1 MRLPASLALT
11 LAFSL
16 SPLAQA
22 ASSDPVLTRAD
33 QLLSQRQAGAAFDL
47 LAPLEDERAGDPDYD
62 YLLGLAAIETG
73 RGGIAAFAFERC
85 LAVDPKNG
93 PCRVQMARTHLALG
107 ETGAAREELQA
118 VRASEP
124 PREVNDLVSQYLG
137 ALTQREQQDK
147 RRIDAHVQIGAGYD
161 TNVSGTTDA
170 TTIAIPRLGGLPF
183 TLSGVSTKQEDAF
196 LQAKAGVSLDQALN
210 PAWRLLL
217 DANLDSRQY
226 LDVDSFSSISTDAGL
241 GLGWMTGPNSV
252 QAKLQVQD
260 YRLNEEAFRSLYGV
274 LAQFQHACS
283 DKSAASVYAQGSQI
297 DYHLGTPDARRYT
310 LGAGY
315 SRALDTARATTV
327 YAGLYGGA
335 EDSDTAGLGLGQD
348 FMGLRLGGS
357 LALRAHLA
365 LTVALSA
372 EQRRFDGIS
381 PLFLVEREDT
391 SIDASLGAILKLS
404 DQISLKPAYTYS
416 NSDSNTV
423 LSDYDRHLVSVDLRY
438 DM

>member
-22 ASSDPVLTRAD
+22 VSNDPVLTQAD
-33 QLLSQRQAGAAFDL
+33 QLISQRQAAAAFDL

-118 VRASEP
+118 VQASEP

-137 ALTQREQQDK
+137 ALTQREKEEK
-147 RRIDAHVQIGAGYD
+147 RRVDAHVQVGAGYD

-170 TTIAIPRLGGLPF
+170 TIIAIPRLGGLPF

-196 LQAKAGVSLDQALN
+196 LEVEAGVSLDQALS

-226 LDVDSFSSISTDAGL
+226 LDVDSFNSISTDASL

-252 QAKLQVQD
+252 QAKLQLQD
-260 YRLNEEAFRSLYGV
+260 YRLDEEAFRSLYGV
-274 LAQFQHACS
+274 LAQFQHTYGEKAAV
-283 DKSAASVYAQGSQI
+283 SAYAQGSQI
-297 DYHLGTPDARRYT
+297 DYHLGNPDARRYT
-310 LGAGY
+310 LGTGY
-315 SRALDTARATTV
+315 SRALETALATTV
-327 YAGLYGGA
+327 YGGFYGGT
-335 EDSDTAGLGLGQD
+335 EESDKAGVGLGQD

-357 LALRAHLA
+357 LALKSNLA

-372 EQRRFDGIS
+372 EQRTFDGIS

-391 SIDASLGAILKLS
+391 GVDASLGAIWKLDSKLS
-404 DQISLKPAYTYS
+404 LRPTYTYS
-416 NSDSNTV
+416 SSDSNTV
-423 LSDYDRHLVSVDLRY
+423 LSDYDRHLVSLNLRY

>member
-1 MRLPASLALT
+1 MRLPASFALT

-22 ASSDPVLTRAD
+22 ASSDPVLTQAD
-33 QLLSQRQAGAAFDL
+33 QLISQRQASAAFDL

-62 YLLGLAAIETG
+62 YLLGLSALESG
-73 RGGIAAFAFERC
+73 FGGIAAFAFERC

-118 VRASEP
+118 VQASEP
-124 PREVNDLVSQYLG
+124 PREVNDLVTQYLG
-137 ALTQREQQDK
+137 ALTQREK
-147 RRIDAHVQIGAGYD
+147 EETRRVDAHIQIGTGYD

-170 TTIAIPRLGGLPF
+170 TVIAIPRLGGLPF

-196 LQAKAGVSLDQALN
+196 VQAKAGISLDQALS

-217 DANLDSRQY
+217 DGSLDSRQY
-226 LDVDSFSSISTDAGL
+226 LDVDTFNSISTDASL
-241 GLGWMTGPNSV
+241 GLGWMTGANSV
-252 QAKLQVQD
+252 QAKLQLQD
-260 YRLNEEAFRSLYGV
+260 YRLDEEAFRSLYGV
-274 LAQFQHACS
+274 LAQFQHAYS
-283 DKSAASVYAQGSQI
+283 DKSAVSVYAQGSQI
-297 DYHLGTPDARRYT
+297 DYHLGTPDAGRYT
-310 LGAGY
+310 LGTGY

-335 EDSDTAGLGLGQD
+335 EESDTAGIGLGQD

-391 SIDASLGAILKLS
+391 GIDASLGAILKLS
-404 DQISLKPAYTYS
+404 DQFSLKPTYTYS

>member
-1 MRLPASLALT
+1 MRLPASLVLT

-22 ASSDPVLTRAD
+22 AGSDPVLTQAD

-118 VRASEP
+118 VQASAP

-137 ALTQREQQDK
+137 ALTQREKQEK
-147 RRIDAHVQIGAGYD
+147 RRIGAHVQIGAGYD

-196 LQAKAGVSLDQALN
+196 VQAQAGVSLDQALS

-217 DANLDSRQY
+217 DANLDSRQHQ
-226 LDVDSFSSISTDAGL
+226 DVDALNSLSADAGL

-252 QAKLQVQD
+252 QAKLQLQD
-260 YRLNEEAFRSLYGV
+260 YRLDEEAFRSLYGV
-274 LAQFQHACS
+274 LAQFQHAYGE
-283 DKSAASVYAQGSQI
+283 KAAVSVYAQGSQI
-297 DYHLGTPDARRYT
+297 DYHLGNPDARRYT
-310 LGAGY
+310 LGTGY
-315 SRALDTARATTV
+315 SRALETSLATTV
-327 YAGLYGGA
+327 YAGLYGGT
-335 EDSDTAGLGLGQD
+335 EESDTAGVGLGQD

-357 LALRAHLA
+357 LALTANLA
-365 LTVALSA
+365 LTAALSA
-372 EQRRFDGIS
+372 EQRAFDGIA

-391 SIDASLGAILKLS
+391 GIDASLGAIWKLDSKLS
-404 DQISLKPAYTYS
+404 LRPTYTYS

-423 LSDYDRHLVSVDLRY
+423 LSDYDRHLVSLNLRY